1 MGMFDEVLANVGE
14 PYKGGG
20 KGFEYG
26 THEVIIGMIE
36 PQQKKTKNNPEAE
49 VIVVTVY
56 DPADEDR
63 TAEAT
68 LYFHT
73 EGGAKM
79 SLTKIL
85 GIMVHNVGEEK
96 KDKVRELGKKLFA
109 NIDDPTKAR
118 DVAAQLMMDKFTG
131 TADKPAGYNA
141 FLFADPQGKYKTT
154 NYGDIWHYDYE
165 DPDADDKAD
174 AAAASDIHEDI
185 KNGEPVSTEDIPNF
199 DDL

>member
-1 MGMFDEVLANVGE
+1 MGMFDDVLDNVGE

-26 THEVIIGMIE
+26 THEVVIGMVE
-36 PQQKKTKNNPEAE
+36 PQQKKTKANPEAE

-56 DPADEDR
+56 DPKDEER

-85 GIMVHNVGEEK
+85 GIMVHNVGEDK

-118 DVAAQLMMDKFTG
+118 DVAAQLMADKFMG
-131 TADKPAGYNA
+131 DQKKPGYNA

-154 NYGDIWHYDYE
+154 SYGDLWHYAYE
-165 DPDADDKAD
+165 DPEADAKAD
-174 AAAASDIHEDI
+174 AAGDDPLAGATPLSEEEKADMPD
-185 KNGEPVSTEDIPNF
+185 F

>member
-1 MGMFDEVLANVGE
+1 MGMFDEVLENVGE

-20 KGFEYG
+20 KGFDYG
-26 THEVIIGMIE
+26 THEVIIGVVA
-36 PQQKKTKNNPEAE
+36 PVQKKVANNPAAE
-49 VIVVTVY
+49 VIIVTVY
-56 DPADEDR
+56 DPEDEER

-96 KDKVRELGKKLFA
+96 KDKVRELGKKMFA
-109 NIDDPTKAR
+109 SIDDLTQAR
-118 DVAAQLMMDKFTG
+118 DVAAKLMTDKFMG
-131 TADKPAGYNA
+131 DGKKPGYKA

-154 NYGDIWHYDYE
+154 SYGDLWHYPFE
-165 DPDADDKAD
+165 DPNADDRAEKAE
-174 AAAASDIHEDI
+174 EDPLAGAQPANAKEI
-185 KNGEPVSTEDIPNF
+185 DEMPGFED
-199 DDL
+199 L

>member
-1 MGMFDEVLANVGE
+1 MGMFDDVLENVGE

-26 THEVIIGMIE
+26 THEVIIGLVE
-36 PQQKKTKNNPEAE
+36 AQQKKTKNDPKAE

-56 DPADEDR
+56 DPADQER

-85 GIMVHNVGEEK
+85 GLMVHNVGEEK
-96 KDKVRELGKKLFA
+96 KEKVRELGKKLFA
-109 NIDDPTKAR
+109 DIDDPTKAR
-118 DVAAQLMMDKFTG
+118 DVAADLMAEKFTG
-131 TADKPAGYNA
+131 SKTKEGYKA
-141 FLFADPQGKYKTT
+141 FLFVDPQGKYKTSS
-154 NYGDIWHYDYE
+154 YGDIWHYEYE
-165 DPDADDKAD
+165 DPDADAKSD
-174 AAAASDIHEDI
+174 AAGDE
-185 KNGEPVSTEDIPNF
+185 KVKGEELKGDELEEATSQF